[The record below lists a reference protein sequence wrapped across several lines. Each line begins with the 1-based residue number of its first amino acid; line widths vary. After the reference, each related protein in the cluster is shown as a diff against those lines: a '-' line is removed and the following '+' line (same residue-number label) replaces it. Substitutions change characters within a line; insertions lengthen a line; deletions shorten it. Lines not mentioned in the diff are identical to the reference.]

1 MPAQVKCPAHSFT
14 ATQARGP
21 SAQSPTLRGNL
32 ASHFCLNSSLGGSI
46 PQVTA
51 AAHPQGKHHFSQPG
65 QHLLPT
71 APFLAHPWQTIHPS
85 EVPSVT
91 APEKPSIGENRSER
105 KARPAKAGPVV
116 MSKTR
121 QKKVETLQCASAAQ
135 RGLFP
140 EPAQLHSYGAK
151 LRRPIQCLAL
161 QDTIAPSTEEVAA
174 WLFTV
179 NNLRPSE
186 QWTGYAKVLLPLA
199 WGRGVFQST

>member
-91 APEKPSIGENRSER
+91 APEKPSIRGEQIR
-105 KARPAKAGPVV
+105 KKGKAGQGRSSRDVKDKTEKSRNAAVCISCPKRVISRASPV
-116 MSKTR
+116 
-121 QKKVETLQCASAAQ
+121 
-135 RGLFP
+135 
-140 EPAQLHSYGAK
+140 AQLWGQITQAHTMPGTTRHNCAFH
-151 LRRPIQCLAL
+151 RGGGCLAL
-161 QDTIAPSTEEVAA
+161 YSKQPEA
-174 WLFTV
+174 F
-179 NNLRPSE
+179 
-186 QWTGYAKVLLPLA
+186 
-199 WGRGVFQST
+199 